1 MNIPRLKLPR
11 LIWCGIVAVLMLIV
25 LYAIAPHRMELA
37 LYKISF
43 VPLAGVVAYWVC
55 RELFPHLRPS
65 DCLEPKDTNGFRA
78 IRHGCERRY
87 LFAVSVQVAVCI
99 AGMICMAVGL

>member
-1 MNIPRLKLPR
+1 MTLPKLPR
-11 LIWCGIVAVLMLIV
+11 LIGCGFVAILALIA
-25 LYAIAPHRMELA
+25 LYFVAPHRMELA

-43 VPLAGVVAYWVC
+43 VPMAGVVAYWAC

-65 DCLEPKDTNGFRA
+65 NFLEKRDASGFRA
-78 IRHGCERRY
+78 VRYGCEQRY
-87 LFAVSVQVAVCI
+87 ILAIVVQAAMVI